1 MMGLIDV
8 LTKISAYLFKFLLF
22 IYMYFTATYQS
33 MIVIGIFILFD
44 FITGIWKAK
53 RLNQPIT
60 SKKMRNTIG
69 KGCAYMIAIL
79 VAHLFELTFS
89 AGVIPMMK
97 LVAFF
102 IASAEIKSI
111 FENLGTLTG
120 LDFWTFIKERLSG
133 TNKKDDE
140 PKAN

>member
-1 MMGLIDV
+1 MTLIPKLV
-8 LTKISAYLFKFLLF
+8 TYLLNFALF
-22 IYMYFTATYQS
+22 IYMYFTATYPS
-33 MIVIGIFILFD
+33 MIVIGLFILFD

-53 RLNQPIT
+53 KLDIPIT

-89 AGVIPMMK
+89 AGVIPLMK
-97 LVAFF
+97 IVAFF

-111 FENLGTLTG
+111 YENLGTVSG
-120 LDFWTFIKERLSG
+120 LDFWTYIKDKLSG
-133 TNKKDDE
+133 THSKKDDE
-140 PKAN
+140 G